1 MPTRIHSGKELP
13 GRLCGNTVNALE
25 IFLFWFMNS
34 TSTNLF
40 YRNNLGHAQN
50 FVHETIYGSCCYC
63 LVTQS
68 CLILCICINCS
79 TPGFPVLYHLPE
91 LAQTHVHWVGDT
103 IQLTCPLWSPSPL
116 PSIFPNNRVIY
127 NKSVFHIRW
136 LKYWSFSISSSN
148 EYSMKPMTS
157 FRISLQSK
165 GLSRVF
171 SNTRIQKHQFFD
183 AQPSLWFNSHI
194 HTRPLE
200 KP

>member
-1 MPTRIHSGKELP
+1 MEILEKAENLRKNQLSPRIANPLFQQHKRRLYTWASPDIQYRNQTDYTVFSRRQRSSIQSPETRLQLDYISNIKLTKSPRKQVYNNKAPLVSKLGNEHSSTVPTRIHSGKELP

-91 LAQTHVHWVGDT
+91 LAQTHVH
-103 IQLTCPLWSPSPL
+103 
-116 PSIFPNNRVIY
+116 
-127 NKSVFHIRW
+127 
-136 LKYWSFSISSSN
+136 
-148 EYSMKPMTS
+148 
-157 FRISLQSK
+157 
-165 GLSRVF
+165 
-171 SNTRIQKHQFFD
+171 
-183 AQPSLWFNSHI
+183 
-194 HTRPLE
+194 
-200 KP
+200 